1 MIILLKKFYSY
12 QKLRFPLFI
21 LIVSLFPVTLS
32 SVAVLGAKNSLPPF
46 ISALF
51 ISIFYLLH
59 IRIGDEHR
67 DFEHDNLHHKN
78 RPIQKGLISLND
90 LNQVDVFA
98 IAIFILLLVF
108 FGFSAFVFGL
118 LMLAFT
124 YVAKKEFFL
133 AEKLRSYFFL
143 YNFINLI
150 QTALLQI
157 LIYIIF
163 AGKLPL
169 TYLVAVHF
177 AFTFIGTLIFEFI
190 RKINIPG
197 TDGTGKDTYS
207 WYLGFDRTIFV
218 YTTAAFLDLL
228 LFFQI
233 VTSFSANKVLWLF
246 LSFVLFAVLLV
257 FALLNRNRK
266 TLQFNQL
273 MQLSFILT
281 YSVLN
286 LAIYFLKFN

>member
-1 MIILLKKFYSY
+1 MIILAQKFFSY
-12 QKLRFPLFI
+12 QKLRFPLFV
-21 LIVSLFPVTLS
+21 LTVSLFPVILS
-32 SVAVLGAKNSLPPF
+32 SIAIVGVKSSLPAI

-51 ISIFYLLH
+51 LSIFYLLH

-90 LNQVDVFA
+90 LERVDVFA
-98 IAIFILLLVF
+98 ITLFILLLVF
-108 FGFSAFVFGL
+108 FGLGAFVFGL
-118 LMLAFT
+118 FMLAFT

-150 QTALLQI
+150 QTALLQV

-169 TYLVAVHF
+169 TYLVAFHF
-177 AFTFIGTLIFEFI
+177 TFTFIGTLIFEFI
-190 RKINIPG
+190 RKIYIPG
-197 TDGTGKDTYS
+197 TDGTGKDTYT
-207 WYLGFDRTIFV
+207 WYLGFDKAIVV
-218 YTTAAFLDLL
+218 YTIMAFLNLL

-233 VTSFSANKVLWLF
+233 VTFFSTNKGLWLF

-273 MQLSFILT
+273 MQLSFVST
-281 YSVLN
+281 YSGLN
-286 LAIYFLKFN
+286 LAIYFLKFH